1 MKLKE
6 KTDQSLALLGE
17 LKKKIINVDE
27 LTPREIKTV
36 EQVRIEKKMGDFS
49 SLKVD
54 WYIKV
59 LLRSWMS

>member
-36 EQVRIEKKMGDFS
+36 EQVRIEKKG
-49 SLKVD
+49 
-54 WYIKV
+54 
-59 LLRSWMS
+59 